1 MHAETNAVSGRR
13 SRCMKDDEMMLKQP
27 APGSLA
33 RANGN
38 GANGNGHSSAEG
50 INLGGRLII
59 PEEYARLHADLE
71 RASSPSRCFVVGV
84 TSAVYGEGK
93 TTVAMN
99 LAGTIAQNSPQR
111 VALVDAN
118 LRNWDLQT
126 RLGIA
131 ACTGLVDVLEGGE
144 DDLTNVIQ
152 KTELENFTVVPAGRA
167 AVNPYRLARSPRLQE
182 VMGALRMA
190 NEFIVMDMAPIL
202 PVADTRVLA
211 GIVDGIVMVV
221 SAGVT
226 PREIVQRAIDAIGS
240 ERVLG
245 VVLNGTQTAM
255 PKPLQKYFS

>member
-1 MHAETNAVSGRR
+1 
-13 SRCMKDDEMMLKQP
+13 MLKDKSP
-27 APGSLA
+27 SASPLV

-38 GANGNGHSSAEG
+38 GSNGNGHKNG
-50 INLGGRLII
+50 TNVGGRLII

-126 RLGIA
+126 RLNLPP
-131 ACTGLVDVLEGGE
+131 CVGLVDILEGGE

-152 KTELENFTVVPAGRA
+152 KTELDNFTIVPAGRA
-167 AVNPYRLARSPRLQE
+167 AANPYRLARSPRLLE
-182 VMGALRMA
+182 VMSALRMA

-211 GIVDGIVMVV
+211 SIVDGIVMVV
-221 SAGVT
+221 AAGVT
-226 PREIVQRAIDAIGS
+226 PREIVQRAMDAVGN

-245 VVLNGTQTAM
+245 VVLNGAQTSM
-255 PKPLQKYFS
+255 PKALQKYFS